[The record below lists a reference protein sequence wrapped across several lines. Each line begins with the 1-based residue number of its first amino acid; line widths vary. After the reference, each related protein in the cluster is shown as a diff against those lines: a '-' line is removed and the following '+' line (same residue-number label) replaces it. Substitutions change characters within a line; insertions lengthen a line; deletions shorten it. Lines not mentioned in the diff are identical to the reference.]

1 MRTRRTAL
9 LLSLTSATVAALFTV
24 PVSHAQ
30 PAFPTKT
37 VQIIVPNPPGGA
49 TDVLAR
55 VLATELGPRLKQPVV
70 VVNRAGASGTVGSD
84 IVAKA
89 NPDGHVMVM
98 GHAAS
103 HATSPSMYSQL
114 PYDPVKSFAP
124 VTLVAVVTNV
134 LIVHP
139 EIPAK
144 SVKELIQLTKT
155 RPQPLVFGSGGTG
168 AITHLAGEIF
178 KQTAGVNLTHA
189 PYKGSSQAM
198 ADLLG
203 GHISLMFE
211 NLPGAVAHIRSG
223 KVRPLAV
230 LSDKRS
236 SAVPNVPTIAEAGLT
251 GAEAVSWFGL
261 FTTAGTPKEV
271 VNILN
276 REIVAVIRR
285 PDVQAKFADVGA
297 EPVGSSPEAF
307 GKLVQDEI
315 KKWGTVIKKAG
326 VKPAS

>member
-1 MRTRRTAL
+1 MRNRRTVCI
-9 LLSLTSATVAALFTV
+9 SLATAAVAALFTV
-24 PVSHAQ
+24 QASYAQ
-30 PAFPTKT
+30 QAFPTKT
-37 VQIIVPNPPGGA
+37 IQIIVPNPPGGA

-55 VLATELGPRLKQPVV
+55 VIATELGPRFKQPVV
-70 VVNRAGASGTVGSD
+70 VVNRAGASGTIGSD
-84 IVAKA
+84 LVAKA
-89 NPDGHVMVM
+89 TPDGHLMVM

-134 LIVHP
+134 LVVHP
-139 EIPAK
+139 SIPAK
-144 SVKELIQLTKT
+144 SVKDLIELAKT
-155 RPQPLVFGSGGTG
+155 RSTPLVFGSGGTG
-168 AITHLAGEIF
+168 AITHLGGEIF

-211 NLPGAVAHIRSG
+211 NLPGAVTHIRAG
-223 KVRPLAV
+223 KLRPLAV
-230 LSDKRS
+230 LSEKRS
-236 SAVPNVPTIAEAGLT
+236 SAVPDVPTIAEAGLP

-261 FTTAGTPKEV
+261 FTTGGTPKNV
-271 VNILN
+271 VNTLN

-297 EPVGSSPEAF
+297 EAVGSSPEEF
-307 GKLVQDEI
+307 GRLVQSEI
-315 KKWGTVIKKAG
+315 KKWGAVIRKAG

>member
-9 LLSLTSATVAALFTV
+9 FLSLTSAMIAALFTV
-24 PVSHAQ
+24 QVSHAQ
-30 PAFPTKT
+30 QSFPTKT

-55 VLATELGPRLKQPVV
+55 VLAAELGPRLKQSVV
-70 VVNRAGASGTVGSD
+70 VVNRAGASGTIGSD
-84 IVAKA
+84 MVAKA
-89 NPDGHVMVM
+89 SPDGHLMVM

-134 LIVHP
+134 LVVNP
-139 EIPAK
+139 QIPAK
-144 SVKELIQLTKT
+144 SVKELIQLAKT
-155 RPQPLVFGSGGTG
+155 RSTPLVFGSGGTG

-211 NLPGAVAHIRSG
+211 NLPGAVTHIRSG
-223 KVRPLAV
+223 KLRPLAV
-230 LSDKRS
+230 LSEKRS
-236 SAVPNVPTIAEAGLT
+236 SAVPDVPTIAEAGLA

-261 FTTAGTPKEV
+261 FTTAGTPKEAI
-271 VNILN
+271 NTLN

-297 EPVGSSPEAF
+297 EPVGNSPEEF
-307 GKLVQDEI
+307 GRLVQSEI
-315 KKWGTVIKKAG
+315 KKWGAVIREAG

>member
-1 MRTRRTAL
+1 MQARRTAAVVSL
-9 LLSLTSATVAALFTV
+9 LFVTVAALLSA
-24 PVSHAQ
+24 PPSHAQ
-30 PAFPTKT
+30 GAFPSKP
-37 VQIIVPNPPGGA
+37 VRIIVPNPPGGA

-55 VLATELGPRLKQPVV
+55 VLATELGPRLKQSVIV
-70 VVNRAGASGTVGSD
+70 ENRAGASGTIGSD
-84 IVAKA
+84 LVAKA
-89 NPDGHVMVM
+89 TPDGHVMVM

-103 HATSPSMYSQL
+103 HATSPAMYSNL

-124 VTLVAVVTNV
+124 VTLVAIVTNV
-134 LIVHP
+134 LVVHP
-139 EIPAK
+139 EIPAR
-144 SVKELIQLTKT
+144 SVKELIELTKS
-155 RPQPLVFGSGGTG
+155 RPTALVFGSGGTG

-178 KQTAGVNLTHA
+178 KQTAGVNLTHV

-211 NLPGAVAHIRSG
+211 NLPGAVSHIRSG
-223 KVRPLAV
+223 KLRALAV

-236 SAVPNVPTIAEAGLT
+236 PAVNDVPTIAEAGLP

-271 VNILN
+271 VNTLN

-285 PDVQAKFADVGA
+285 PDVQIKFADVGA
-297 EPVGSSPEAF
+297 EPVGSTPEEF
-307 GKLVQDEI
+307 GRLVQTEI
-315 KKWGTVIKKAG
+315 KKWGEVIQKAG
-326 VKPAS
+326 IKPAS